1 MNLSLNER
9 LHEPIC
15 QQAEAGVDILILY
28 ELEPNFRMSIKDQ
41 LKKEE
46 TQGFGIGQP
55 KPNLK
60 QVKIDGFEKKKILK
74 YPANSSTQ
82 SSFYWKSQ
90 VTNITHIHI
99 LYLYQ
104 NTFIYLHTN

>member
-9 LHEPIC
+9 LYEPIC

-28 ELEPNFRMSIKDQ
+28 ELEPNFRMSIEEQ

-46 TQGFGIGQP
+46 TLGIGQP

-60 QVKIDGFEKKKILK
+60 HVKIDLKEKILK
-74 YPANSSTQ
+74 YPAIVALKALSTG
-82 SSFYWKSQ
+82 S
-90 VTNITHIHI
+90 
-99 LYLYQ
+99 LR
-104 NTFIYLHTN
+104 